1 MRSTDII
8 KTPIG
13 NLSALS
19 LRRKIEYMQSNIDS
33 GRAKAFYSE
42 LLIVIRKEL
51 DEKESI
57 LQKLYHEY
65 EPLVTNEV
73 NIALIKSDLTAY

>member
-1 MRSTDII
+1 
-8 KTPIG
+8 
-13 NLSALS
+13 
-19 LRRKIEYMQSNIDS
+19 MQSNIDS